1 MSETEKSY
9 DPSLKFDTE
18 SETLPEEI
26 QATLL
31 LKILT
36 YDRSLE
42 DRVKDTIHV
51 GIVYLTEKDQS
62 TKNKDAMVEYLK
74 LNQDKTINGLPFR
87 IMEIKYST
95 ETNLGET
102 TKRSNINVIYV
113 TCGAD
118 NAVETIS
125 RLAQT
130 QRIVTFTGQP
140 SYVNRGLAV
149 GLGIKDQKA
158 EIVINLSSSRAEGS
172 DFSAN
177 LLKLCRIINQ

>member
-9 DPSLKFDTE
+9 DPSLKFNAE
-18 SETLPEEI
+18 SEALPEEI

-51 GIVYLTEKDQS
+51 GIVYLAEKDQS
-62 TKNKDAMVEYLK
+62 RKNKDAMVEYLK
-74 LNQDKTINGLPFR
+74 LNQDKTINGSPFR
-87 IMEIKYST
+87 IMEIKYGT

-102 TKRSNINVIYV
+102 TKRNDIDVIYV

-118 NAVETIS
+118 NVVESIS
-125 RLAQT
+125 RLART
-130 QRIVTFTGQP
+130 HGIMTITGQP

-149 GLGIKDQKA
+149 GLGIKEQKP
-158 EIVINLSSSRAEGS
+158 EIIINLPSARAEGS
-172 DFSAN
+172 DFSSS
-177 LLKLCRIINQ
+177 LLKLCRVIN